1 MKSIDLSG
9 AISAAAVVAAIPAV
23 ADATAVIG
31 FFSAIISAGLTLV
44 ALIFRVADII
54 RRVKVGKLTA
64 EKAAEESA
72 AAAEQSQTVENR
84 LQEE

>member
-31 FFSAIISAGLTLV
+31 FFSAVISAGLTLV

-54 RRVKVGKLTA
+54 RRVKAGKLSA
-64 EKAAEESA
+64 DKAAEE
-72 AAAEQSQTVENR
+72 VEK
-84 LQEE
+84 LKEGLKK

>member
-1 MKSIDLSG
+1 MKPIDLSG
-9 AISAAAVVAAIPAV
+9 AISAAAVVAAIPAI

-54 RRVKVGKLTA
+54 RRVKAGKLSTD
-64 EKAAEESA
+64 KAAEE
-72 AAAEQSQTVENR
+72 VEKLKER
-84 LQEE
+84 LKK

>member
-54 RRVKVGKLTA
+54 RRVKAGKLTT
-64 EKAAEESA
+64 EKAAEE
-72 AAAEQSQTVENR
+72 VEK
-84 LQEE
+84 LKEGLKK

>member
-44 ALIFRVADII
+44 ALIFRVTDII
-54 RRVKVGKLTA
+54 RRVKAGKLSA
-64 EKAAEESA
+64 DKAAEE
-72 AAAEQSQTVENR
+72 VEKLKER
-84 LQEE
+84 LKK

>member
-1 MKSIDLSG
+1 MKSIDISG

-54 RRVKVGKLTA
+54 RRVKAGKLSA
-64 EKAAEESA
+64 DKAAEE
-72 AAAEQSQTVENR
+72 VEK
-84 LQEE
+84 LKGDLKK

>member
-54 RRVKVGKLTA
+54 RRVKAGKLTT
-64 EKAAEESA
+64 EKAAEE
-72 AAAEQSQTVENR
+72 VEK
-84 LQEE
+84 LKEGIKK

>member
-44 ALIFRVADII
+44 ALIFRVADIV
-54 RRVKVGKLTA
+54 RRVKAGKLSPD
-64 EKAAEESA
+64 KAAEE
-72 AAAEQSQTVENR
+72 VEK
-84 LQEE
+84 LKGDLKK

>member
-44 ALIFRVADII
+44 ALIFRVADIV
-54 RRVKVGKLTA
+54 RRVKAGKLSA
-64 EKAAEESA
+64 DKAAED
-72 AAAEQSQTVENR
+72 VEKLKER
-84 LQEE
+84 LKK

>member
-44 ALIFRVADII
+44 ALIFRAADII
-54 RRVKVGKLTA
+54 RRVKAGKLSA
-64 EKAAEESA
+64 DKAAEE
-72 AAAEQSQTVENR
+72 VEK
-84 LQEE
+84 LKGDLKK

>member
-54 RRVKVGKLTA
+54 RRVKSGKLA
-64 EKAAEESA
+64 PDKAAEE
-72 AAAEQSQTVENR
+72 VEK
-84 LQEE
+84 LKGDLKK

>member
-1 MKSIDLSG
+1 MKTIDLSG

-54 RRVKVGKLTA
+54 RRVKGGKLSPD
-64 EKAAEESA
+64 KAAEE
-72 AAAEQSQTVENR
+72 VEK
-84 LQEE
+84 LKGDLKK

>member
-31 FFSAIISAGLTLV
+31 FFSAIVSAGLTLV
-44 ALIFRVADII
+44 ALIFRVADIV
-54 RRVKVGKLTA
+54 RRVKAGKLSA
-64 EKAAEESA
+64 DKAAEE
-72 AAAEQSQTVENR
+72 VEKLKER
-84 LQEE
+84 LKK

>member
-54 RRVKVGKLTA
+54 RRVKAGKLDPD
-64 EKAAEESA
+64 KAAEE
-72 AAAEQSQTVENR
+72 VEKLKER
-84 LQEE
+84 LKK

>member
-1 MKSIDLSG
+1 MKSIDISG

-31 FFSAIISAGLTLV
+31 FFSAIISAVLTFA

-54 RRVKVGKLTA
+54 RRVKGGKLSPD
-64 EKAAEESA
+64 KAAEE
-72 AAAEQSQTVENR
+72 VEK
-84 LQEE
+84 LKEGMKK

>member
-54 RRVKVGKLTA
+54 RRVKAGKLSTD
-64 EKAAEESA
+64 KAAEE
-72 AAAEQSQTVENR
+72 VEK
-84 LQEE
+84 LKGGLKK

>member
-23 ADATAVIG
+23 AYATAVIG

-44 ALIFRVADII
+44 ALVFRVADII
-54 RRVKVGKLTA
+54 RRVKAGKLTA
-64 EKAAEESA
+64 EKAAEE
-72 AAAEQSQTVENR
+72 VEK
-84 LQEE
+84 LKGDLKK

>member
-54 RRVKVGKLTA
+54 RRVKAGKLSTD
-64 EKAAEESA
+64 KAAEE
-72 AAAEQSQTVENR
+72 VEK
-84 LQEE
+84 LKGDLKK

>member
-1 MKSIDLSG
+1 MKPIDLSG

-54 RRVKVGKLTA
+54 RRVKSGKLA
-64 EKAAEESA
+64 PDKAAEE
-72 AAAEQSQTVENR
+72 VEK
-84 LQEE
+84 LKGDLKK

>member
-1 MKSIDLSG
+1 MKSLDLPG

-44 ALIFRVADII
+44 ALICRVADIV
-54 RRVKVGKLTA
+54 RRVKGGKRA
-64 EKAAEESA
+64 PDKAAEE
-72 AAAEQSQTVENR
+72 VEK
-84 LQEE
+84 LKGDLKK

>member
-54 RRVKVGKLTA
+54 RRVKAGKLTA
-64 EKAAEESA
+64 EKAAEE
-72 AAAEQSQTVENR
+72 VEK
-84 LQEE
+84 LKGGLKK